1 MRIEFII
8 FRLPTFADGMN
19 SIFLQSMNSEGTITK
34 NTKEVI

>member
-8 FRLPTFADGMN
+8 FRLPPFEDGTN
-19 SIFLQSMNSEGTITK
+19 SMSLQSMNREGTITK